1 MADDLGRKGNE
12 ERGEMTLLLAGTPM
26 GLRPSYEAIVA
37 FEAALD
43 RGLVDIARDAVAGKL
58 KLGEVAQVAAECIRA
73 WGRDTDNKDA
83 AGAGADRIA
92 RLILDS
98 EGGLYAI
105 GKTVSGMLSLAVTG
119 GYTSS
124 GEIRPLT
131 TTTTTQ
137 EAPVDG

>member
-1 MADDLGRKGNE
+1 MAGEQDRAANG
-12 ERGEMTLLLAGTPM
+12 ERGEMSLLLAGTAM

-58 KLGEVAQVAAECIRA
+58 KLSEVAQVAAECIRA
-73 WGRDTDNKDA
+73 WGRETENRDA
-83 AGAGADRIA
+83 AGAGADRVA

-98 EGGLYAI
+98 EGGLYAV
-105 GKTVSGMLSLAVTG
+105 GKTLSGMLSLAVTG
-119 GYTSS
+119 GYSSS
-124 GEIRPLT
+124 GEIRPST
-131 TTTTTQ
+131 TTKMTE